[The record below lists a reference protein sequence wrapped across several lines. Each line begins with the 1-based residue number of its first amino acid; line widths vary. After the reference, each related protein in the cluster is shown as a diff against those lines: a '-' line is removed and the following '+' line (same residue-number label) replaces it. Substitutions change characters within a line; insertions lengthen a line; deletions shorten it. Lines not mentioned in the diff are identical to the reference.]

1 MDPKMEELF
10 VRLVRLGL
18 EGGDNAYLTSSGE
31 APAEVVSIGRQLD
44 ELGGM
49 EAMRGGHANVAH
61 HVSPLAA
68 RLLES
73 AWDGI
78 GSWRG

>member
-18 EGGDNAYLTSSGE
+18 DGGDNAYLSSSGQ
-31 APAEVVSIGRQLD
+31 APAEVVSIGKQLND
-44 ELGGM
+44 LGGM
-49 EAMRGGHANVAH
+49 EAMRGGHANVGH
-61 HVSPLAA
+61 HVGPLAA